1 MIKVYPVNLGFKKLK
16 TFSAKVFKEK
26 TALVI
31 FSLFFLSN
39 LFIYFNSNTL
49 FASSL
54 PLQSDSPSIFL
65 NKQKIEFADQAIQI
79 PAYSSF
85 AEDQYA
91 HWLAEDVFS
100 GEYDKAFFKSDSQ
113 FGNFGFTQSAYW
125 MRFDIDWKLSKV
137 NDDLIFVV
145 NAPTLDELSI
155 FIQDNQGNITRKVSG
170 YRKAL
175 SSRDIN
181 HHNYIFEV
189 HPELGSK
196 YLMRAK
202 TNTAL
207 VMPLEIWQ
215 LKNFAQQNYFDIIFI
230 GSYLGVLLV
239 MFFYNLFIY
248 ISTRDK
254 SYLFYILFIL
264 SYGSLQFTLDGLM
277 GFWVYG
283 ESTLFRGYDM
293 MIIPTLS
300 GILSLLFSTN
310 FLQTKTKL
318 PRIHRVMI
326 ATIFLY
332 ICFLLISLMTNGKG
346 IKLTA
351 YLSLWTTF
359 VLFSAGALA
368 LKAKQPGAQFFMF
381 AWLFLIVGT
390 AVYLLS
396 IFGLFSSMMVLVYSM
411 KTGSSIEIVL
421 LSLGLADRMNQE
433 RRHKERLQVEKIEM
447 ESRAQMLASVDTRT
461 GMPNRAQLQQQ
472 IDRYSQEG
480 RNFSLV
486 LMKVMG
492 FKKINNTLGHEN
504 GDELLKLMALK
515 IDSVFSDGALPSYS
529 VGNNAEGIPSK
540 VAVVDSLTFSAIL
553 SENDDQVLNT
563 LALDLRN
570 KISGTIEFKEVLLD
584 LEVLM
589 GITSSD
595 AHYKNSEKFVHEAQ
609 VGMSAANKFEKK
621 IGIYS
626 PLIDPYSEEQLS
638 LMGNLRKAVEQ
649 ESLDLYCQP
658 QMLLEDMSLVGF
670 ESLLRW
676 KDNNGQF
683 VSPNSFIPLAESCG
697 VIRPLT
703 RWVIRQS
710 LLRLSE
716 LQKQVENVK
725 VSINLSVSN
734 LREDDLVAYIKDQIQ
749 EFAIEPGRVKFEITE
764 SSMIENEDM
773 ALNRLL
779 QLRRLGC
786 LISIDDY
793 GSGYASLGY
802 LKQLPI
808 SEVKIDRSFIMGL
821 AESTDD
827 QVIVKATIQMC
838 HELGLKVVGEGVET
852 PQVLK
857 LLKTFKCDFG
867 QGFLLG
873 KPAPFSSQE
882 VQSWIKNGQ
891 RLRISE

>member
-1 MIKVYPVNLGFKKLK
+1 MINVHSPSFGLAKLK
-16 TFSAKVFKEK
+16 TLQVKNKLTVFFLCLLF
-26 TALVI
+26 ALLVI
-31 FSLFFLSN
+31 YSKSS
-39 LFIYFNSNTL
+39 IS
-49 FASSL
+49 FAESVSSI
-54 PLQSDSPSIFL
+54 SGDVAYIHL
-65 NKQKIEFADQAIQI
+65 NKQKLEFNQQAIHV
-79 PAYSSF
+79 PAYSWF
-85 AEDQYA
+85 AEDKYA
-91 HWLAEDVFS
+91 NWLAEDVFA
-100 GEYDKAFFKSDSQ
+100 GKHDDAFFKNSAQ
-113 FGNFGFTQSAYW
+113 FGNFSFTQSAYW
-125 MRFDIDWKLSKV
+125 MRFSIDWSKSKV
-137 NDDLIFVV
+137 KDDLLFVI
-145 NAPTLDELSI
+145 NAPTVDELNLYI
-155 FIQDNQGNITRKVSG
+155 LDNKGNITSKISG
-170 YRKAL
+170 YRQAQ
-175 SSRDIN
+175 STRDIL
-181 HHNYIFEV
+181 HHNYIFELK
-189 HPELGSK
+189 PELGTQF
-196 YLMRAK
+196 LLRAK

-207 VMPLEIWQ
+207 IIPLEIWQ
-215 LKNFAQQNYFDIIFI
+215 EKEFAQQNYFDVMFI
-230 GSYLGVLLV
+230 GSYFGVLLV
-239 MFFYNLFIY
+239 MFFYNFFIY
-248 ISTRDK
+248 LSTRDK

-277 GFWVYG
+277 GFWVHG
-283 ESTLFRGYDM
+283 ESTLLRAYDVM
-293 MIIPTLS
+293 LIPAIS
-300 GILSLLFSTN
+300 GILSLLFSAS

-318 PRIHRVMI
+318 PRLHRFIV
-326 ATIFLY
+326 ATIFLFVF
-332 ICFLLISLMTNGKG
+332 FLFITLMTNGETLKF
-346 IKLTA
+346 IIH
-351 YLSLWTTF
+351 LSLWTTF
-359 VLFSAGALA
+359 LLFTAGLLA
-368 LKAKQPGAQFFMF
+368 LKTRQPGAQYFMF
-381 AWLFLIVGT
+381 AWLFLIIGT
-390 AVYLLS
+390 ATYLLA
-396 IFGLFSSMMVLVYSM
+396 ILGLFSSMEVLVYSM
-411 KTGSSIEIVL
+411 KTGSAIEIVL

-433 RRHKERLQVEKIEM
+433 RRQKERLQAEKTEM

-472 IDRYSQEG
+472 IDRYSYD
-480 RNFSLV
+480 NKKFSLV

-515 IDSVFSDGALPSYS
+515 IDSVFSGASVHTYS
-529 VGNNAEGIPSK
+529 VGNNAEGIASH
-540 VAVVDSLTFSAIL
+540 VAVVDSLTFAAIL
-553 SENDDQVLNT
+553 RENDDQILNE
-563 LALDLRN
+563 LALELRD
-570 KISGTIEFKEVLLD
+570 KISGTIEFKDVVLD

-595 AHYKNSEKFVHEAQ
+595 TQFKTSERIVHEAQ
-609 VGMSAANKFEKK
+609 VGMAAANKFEKR

-638 LMGNLRKAVEQ
+638 LMGHLRKAVEQ
-649 ESLDLYCQP
+649 ETLDLYCQP
-658 QMLLEDMSLVGF
+658 QMKLEDMSLVGF

-716 LQKQVENVK
+716 LQKQVENVQ

-734 LREDDLVAYIKDQIQ
+734 LREEDLVGFIKDQIQ
-749 EFAIEPGRVKFEITE
+749 EFEINPARVKFEITE

-786 LISIDDY
+786 QISIDDY

-821 AESTDD
+821 AESVDD

-838 HELGLKVVGEGVET
+838 HDLGLKVVGEGVET

-857 LLKTFKCDFG
+857 LLKAFHCDFA
-867 QGFLLG
+867 QGYLLG
-873 KPAPFSSQE
+873 KPAPFSTQE
-882 VQSWIKNGQ
+882 VQSWISSGI
-891 RLRISE
+891 RLHTSD